1 MVANYRQGSGILMAV
16 SGYIFAVTKK
26 ASLNNNYIDRVKHY
40 VKGYMF
46 AVNGDICCGKGLHV
60 CGKMATYV
68 GNGYL
73 FCEFDM
79 FRIKHRV

>member
-1 MVANYRQGSGILMAV
+1 MTT
-16 SGYIFAVTKK
+16 FA
-26 ASLNNNYIDRVKHY
+26 A

-60 CGKMATYV
+60 CGKMATYA